1 MDSVPSVLHT
11 KQRHMCQRCGGQV
24 IRSYDDISCLQCGAS
39 HTEEGE
45 LVSTY
50 SGQEFEALLTLQK
63 MMLLKAEITQKSV

>member
-1 MDSVPSVLHT
+1 MVKYAFLET
-11 KQRHMCQRCGGQV
+11 KQRHICRRCGGQV

-50 SGQEFEALLTLQK
+50 SAQEFEALVALQEVIS
-63 MMLLKAEITQKSV
+63 LEAEITKKFL